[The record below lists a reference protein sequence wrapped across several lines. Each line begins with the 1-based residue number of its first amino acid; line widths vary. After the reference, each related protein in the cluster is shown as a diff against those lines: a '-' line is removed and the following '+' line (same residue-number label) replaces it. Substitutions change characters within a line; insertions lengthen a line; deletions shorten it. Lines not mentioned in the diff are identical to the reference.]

1 MSDRRFLENLVPND
15 GIQTYSALL
24 LLCGVAMLFA
34 IPFAARVSQHS
45 LFRSFYVP
53 SMFFFVY
60 TFLMTV
66 LGMSRGGAVAAQDRT
81 IRAAV
86 AIALQV
92 LLGQLLVLP
101 YLIYVRAV
109 LTASEPRIAVI
120 AVYAFL
126 VAFLAGLIG
135 HRLECRAIDQ
145 RKPALLRKTALVL
158 AYYVAP
164 FALSLAFGEHV
175 AFISLLSPIGTV
187 LHILDRG
194 SAVSTIV
201 AFAIP
206 AAMIGLLLFR
216 MRRTAQEAST

>member
-1 MSDRRFLENLVPND
+1 MLNRRFFESLIPND
-15 GIQTYSALL
+15 GVQTYSALL

-53 SMFFFVY
+53 SMFLLAY
-60 TFLMTV
+60 TFLLTV
-66 LGMSRGGAVAAQDRT
+66 LGMSRGSAMAAKDRT
-81 IRAAV
+81 LRASI

-109 LTASEPRIAVI
+109 LAASGPRIAVI

-145 RKPALLRKTALVL
+145 RKPALLRKAALVL

-164 FALSLAFGEHV
+164 FALNLAFGHRV
-175 AFISLLSPIGTV
+175 AFVSLLSPIGAV
-187 LHILDRG
+187 LHILERG
-194 SAVSTIV
+194 SATSTIV

-206 AAMIGLLLFR
+206 AAIIALELLR
-216 MRRTAQEAST
+216 MRRMVQEASP

>member
-1 MSDRRFLENLVPND
+1 MSTRRFLGSLVPND
-15 GIQTYSALL
+15 GVQTYSALL

-53 SMFFFVY
+53 SMFLFLY
-60 TFLMTV
+60 TFLLTL

-81 IRAAV
+81 IRASI

-92 LLGQLLVLP
+92 LVGQLLVLP

-109 LTASEPRIAVI
+109 LPTSGPRIAMI

-126 VAFLAGLIG
+126 VGFLAGLIG

-145 RKPALLRKTALVL
+145 RKPALLRKAVLVL
-158 AYYVAP
+158 AYYLAP
-164 FALSLAFGEHV
+164 FALNLAFGNRV
-175 AFISLLSPIGTV
+175 ALLSLLSPIGAL
-187 LHILDRG
+187 LHILERG
-194 SAVSTIV
+194 SATSTIV

-206 AAMIGLLLFR
+206 IAMIALQLLR
-216 MRRTAQEAST
+216 MRRIVQEAST